1 MPFLAL
7 FGSLFNVVRSLV
19 GGGLGGTPALRP
31 IPIADR
37 RNDRQHRHH
46 RDPR

>member
-7 FGSLFNVVRSLV
+7 FGSLFNAVRSLV

-31 IPIADR
+31 IPISDR
-37 RNDRQHRHH
+37 RNDRHH

>member
-7 FGSLFNVVRSLV
+7 FGSLVHLARSV
-19 GGGLGGTPALRP
+19 IGGGLGGTPALRP
-31 IPIADR
+31 IRISDR
-37 RNDRQHRHH
+37 RNDRHH